1 MKTIEFLFDFGS
13 PTAYLAWM
21 QLPSLAARQGAT
33 IDYQPVLLG
42 AIHKASGNKSPV
54 TVMAKAI
61 WMDQDLARFAKRYGV
76 PLESNPHF
84 PINTLPLMRGAT
96 AFKGTDRFM
105 PYCEAIFHAMW
116 VEPQNLGEP
125 VVLASTLRA
134 ANFDPEEFLTLIS
147 RQEVK
152 NALRQATESA
162 VARGAFGAPTFFVNG
177 EMHFGQDRL
186 DFVEEAIQAEKGQ
199 PRRCRN

>member
-13 PTAYLAWM
+13 PTAYLAWT
-21 QLPSLAARQGAT
+21 QLPSLAARHSST
-33 IDYQPVLLG
+33 IHYQPVLLG

-105 PYCEAIFHAMW
+105 PYCEAIFHTMW
-116 VEPQNLGEP
+116 VEPQNLGDP
-125 VVLASTLRA
+125 QVLAGTLRA

-152 NALRQATESA
+152 DALRQATESA

-186 DFVEEAIQAEKGQ
+186 DFVEEAIAAAAEGD
-199 PRRCRN
+199 R